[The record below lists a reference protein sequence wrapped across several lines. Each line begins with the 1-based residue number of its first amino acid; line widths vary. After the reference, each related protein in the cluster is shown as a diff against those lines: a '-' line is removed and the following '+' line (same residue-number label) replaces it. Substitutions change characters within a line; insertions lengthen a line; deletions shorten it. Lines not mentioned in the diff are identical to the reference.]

1 MFDRDKDG
9 FIDTDEFKTVTPMK
23 MKITFINP
31 HRFRVF
37 VCPVGGSLLP
47 TNKLL
52 GIPKQ
57 GIFLTPQ
64 KRQGAKK

>member
-9 FIDTDEFKTVTPMK
+9 FIDTDEFKTVTP

-37 VCPVGGSLLP
+37 VCPVGGSLL
-47 TNKLL
+47 

>member
-37 VCPVGGSLLP
+37 VCPVGGSLL
-47 TNKLL
+47 
-52 GIPKQ
+52 GIPKR